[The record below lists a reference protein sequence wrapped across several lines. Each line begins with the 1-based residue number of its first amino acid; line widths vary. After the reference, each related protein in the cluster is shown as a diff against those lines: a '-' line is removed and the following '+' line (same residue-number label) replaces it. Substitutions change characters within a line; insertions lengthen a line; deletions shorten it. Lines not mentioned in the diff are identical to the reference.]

1 MKTPLVANVDFD
13 HLADSPEFAEFTAIL
28 KKLTGVVMALN
39 EPKTGT
45 IRRKFEEGEGNPV
58 CSVIRTDRVGL
69 RRCTACDRRHHSHV
83 AASGKAQRYVCHA
96 GFWDIA
102 VPVFVFGR
110 HVATISSGQLL
121 REPKSPAAFQ
131 RFLKRLAWLKVP
143 ERDLRAAYEGAPYL
157 PREQIACVMQLLEL
171 FARQLCESAQRIR
184 DLQAQLERVEIRRA
198 REYVEREFRDPALT
212 LGQAASH
219 AGLSPAHFSH
229 VFRQTTGTSFI
240 RFIQARRVTG
250 AKKQLAESQNS
261 ITDICFACG
270 FNSLTH
276 FNRVFRAFE
285 QRSPRQYRESLV
297 SQHRS

>member
-1 MKTPLVANVDFD
+1 MKTSLASNVDFD

-39 EPKTGT
+39 EPKTGI
-45 IRRKFEEGEGNPV
+45 IRRKFEPSEGNPV
-58 CSVIRTDRVGL
+58 CSLIRADRVGL
-69 RRCTACDRRHHSHV
+69 RRCTACDRRHHSQV

-121 REPKSPAAFQ
+121 REPRSPAAFR
-131 RFLKRLAWLKVP
+131 RFRKRLPWLKVP

-198 REYVEREFRDPALT
+198 REFVEREFRNPALALAET
-212 LGQAASH
+212 ASH

-240 RFIQARRVTG
+240 RFIQARRVAE
-250 AKKQLAESQNS
+250 AKKQLVETQDS
-261 ITDICFACG
+261 ITDICYACG

-276 FNRVFRAFE
+276 FNRVFRCFE
-285 QRSPRQYRESLV
+285 HHSPRQYREFLLGK
-297 SQHRS
+297 HA

>member
-1 MKTPLVANVDFD
+1 MNASLATNVDFD
-13 HLADSPEFAEFTAIL
+13 HLAESPEFVEFTAIL

-39 EPKTGT
+39 EPASGML
-45 IRRKFEEGEGNPV
+45 RLKFEEGEDNPV
-58 CSVIRTDRVGL
+58 CRLIRADRVGL
-69 RRCTACDRRHHSHV
+69 RRCTACDRRHHSHAV
-83 AASGKAQRYVCHA
+83 ASGKAQRYTCHA

-102 VPVFVFGR
+102 VPVFIFGR

-121 REPKSPAAFQ
+121 REPRSPAGF
-131 RFLKRLAWLKVP
+131 RRLRKRLAWLKVSD
-143 ERDLRAAYEGAPYL
+143 RDLRAAYEAAPHL
-157 PREQIACVMQLLEL
+157 PREQITCIMRLLEL

-184 DLQAQLERVEIRRA
+184 DLQAQLERVEVRRA
-198 REYVEREFRDPALT
+198 REFVEREFRNPSLAL
-212 LGQAASH
+212 GEAASH

-240 RFIQARRVTG
+240 GFVQGRRVAE
-250 AKKQLAESQNS
+250 AKKQLAETQNS

-285 QRSPRQYRESLV
+285 RHSPRQYRQSLLGG
-297 SQHRS
+297 RA